1 MKNSLS
7 FLRAKKEGGKRKK
20 MKEKDC
26 KRIKKEK
33 AKGGVRRVE
42 RIRGKKGITL
52 IALVVTIVVLLIL
65 AGITISLVFSETGI
79 ITKAKLAKEETRG
92 AAVEE
97 ARDMWELD
105 KSLTQ
110 YVGGSSQSLDEL
122 LNNLEEQKTITAEE
136 KAQIKETGSVTIGSR
151 TITFNTARTL
161 VELYDAGEL
170 KIGDYVNYQN
180 PTSGSYTSLGSKTGL
195 DEQIADG
202 GDPDQIFNV
211 ANNQLNWRVLGKDEA
226 TGGIK
231 LIAGSPMK
239 RESNSAFPENPYYY
253 MYGAKGYINAEIEL
267 NNICALYK
275 NDLAQTAR
283 SVTIEDINQVV
294 GVTVDETGRPSL
306 DESGNYGKTYSYT
319 NQYASPEDYLAGKRS
334 NFSKTSNFYGYMA
347 NNPALTTAT
356 DRRLYNLLFDN
367 VEYGSGKPYW
377 LASRCV
383 NARSDNA
390 LFGLR
395 YVVSDGSDTG
405 VGGYY
410 LFVSRGY
417 ENLDGFAVRPV
428 VVLKS
433 DVTEKSIHKIEEQIE
448 ERWEYQEPR

>member
-1 MKNSLS
+1 ME
-7 FLRAKKEGGKRKK
+7 RVRGKR
-20 MKEKDC
+20 
-26 KRIKKEK
+26 
-33 AKGGVRRVE
+33 
-42 RIRGKKGITL
+42 GITL

-65 AGITISLVFSETGI
+65 AGITISLVFSENGVV
-79 ITKAKLAKEETRG
+79 TKAKEAKEETRG

-105 KSLTQ
+105 KSLTE

-122 LNNLEEQKTITAEE
+122 LDSLESQKQITAEE

-180 PTSGSYTSLGSKTGL
+180 PTSGSYTSLGSKTGMEDL
-195 DEQIADG
+195 ITDG
-202 GDPDQIFNV
+202 GDSDQIFNV
-211 ANNQLNWRVLGKDEA
+211 SNNQLTWRVLGKDEA

-239 RESNSAFPENPYYY
+239 RESNSSYPEVPYYFLN
-253 MYGAKGYINAEIEL
+253 GAKGYINAETEL

-283 SVTIEDINQVV
+283 SVTIEDVNQVV
-294 GVTVDETGRPSL
+294 GVTVDETGKPSL
-306 DESGNYGKTYSYT
+306 DESGYYGQTYSYT
-319 NQYASPEDYLAGKRS
+319 DQYASPEDYLAGTRS
-334 NFSKTSNFYGYMA
+334 NFSKTSDFYGYMA

-356 DRRLYNLLFDN
+356 DQRLYNLLFNN
-367 VEYGSGKPYW
+367 VEYGSGKAYW

-383 NARSDNA
+383 DADSSIA
-390 LFGLR
+390 TFGVR
-395 YVVSDGSDTG
+395 FVSSGGGDTG

-410 LFVSRGY
+410 LFYSNGY
-417 ENLDGFAVRPV
+417 EYDVGFAVRPV
-428 VVLKS
+428 VILKS
-433 DVTEKSIHKIEEQIE
+433 NVTEDSIHKIQDQTEEE
-448 ERWEYQEPR
+448 WNYEGGLD

>member
-1 MKNSLS
+1 MKG
-7 FLRAKKEGGKRKK
+7 E
-20 MKEKDC
+20 DC
-26 KRIKKEK
+26 KGIKKEK

-306 DESGNYGKTYSYT
+306 DESGNYGKTNSYT

-356 DRRLYNLLFDN
+356 DQRLYNLLFDN

-383 NARSDNA
+383 NAYSDYAYFDVRFVN
-390 LFGLR
+390 
-395 YVVSDGSDTG
+395 SDGSDTL
-405 VGGYY
+405 VGGYN
-410 LFVSRGY
+410 LFDSDGY
-417 ENLDGFAVRPV
+417 ERRRGFAVRPV

-433 DVTEKSIHKIEEQIE
+433 DVTEDSIHKIEDQIE
-448 ERWEYQEPR
+448 ERWEYEGSQPR

>member
-1 MKNSLS
+1 MKG
-7 FLRAKKEGGKRKK
+7 E
-20 MKEKDC
+20 DC
-26 KRIKKEK
+26 KGIKKEK

-383 NARSDNA
+383 GADSGGAGFRVRCVN
-390 LFGLR
+390 
-395 YVVSDGSDTG
+395 SDGSDT
-405 VGGYY
+405 VVDGYD
-410 LFVSRGY
+410 LFDSNGN
-417 ENLDGFAVRPV
+417 ENDLGFAVRPV

>member
-1 MKNSLS
+1 MEKTS
-7 FLRAKKEGGKRKK
+7 RKVK
-20 MKEKDC
+20 TT
-26 KRIKKEK
+26 R
-33 AKGGVRRVE
+33 
-42 RIRGKKGITL
+42 GITL

-65 AGITISLVFSETGI
+65 AGITISLVFSENGVI
-79 ITKAKLAKEETRG
+79 KKAGEAKEETRG
-92 AAVEE
+92 ATVEE

-122 LNNLEEQKTITAEE
+122 LDSLESQKSITAEE

-180 PTSGSYTSLGSKTGL
+180 PTSGSYTSLGTKTGMSEVI
-195 DEQIADG
+195 DDG
-202 GDPDQIFNV
+202 SDPDQIFNV
-211 ANNQLNWRVLGKDEA
+211 ANNQLTWRVLGKDET

-239 RESNSAFPENPYYY
+239 RESNAAYPEDPYYY
-253 MYGAKGYINAEIEL
+253 MYGANGYINAETEL

-283 SVTIEDINQVV
+283 SITIEDVNQVV

-306 DESGNYGKTYSYT
+306 DESGYYGQTYSYT
-319 NQYASPEDYLAGKRS
+319 NQYASPEDYLTGTRS
-334 NFSKTSNFYGYMA
+334 NFSKTSDFYGYMA
-347 NNPALTTAT
+347 NNSSLTTAT
-356 DRRLYNLLFDN
+356 DQRLYDLLFDN
-367 VEYGSGKPYW
+367 VEYMSGKAYW

-383 NARSDNA
+383 FARSGFAYFDV
-390 LFGLR
+390 R
-395 YVVSDGSDTG
+395 CVGSVGDDTG
-405 VGGYY
+405 VYGNY
-410 LFVSRGY
+410 LFHSLGGERSY
-417 ENLDGFAVRPV
+417 GFAVRPV

-433 DVTEKSIHKIEEQIE
+433 NVTEDSIHKIDDQVETDWNYEGGGAA
-448 ERWEYQEPR
+448 